1 MARKTYVPLLLKL
14 STGLCLAIT
23 RATPL
28 ITRLYPENTALLTA
42 LAAAN
47 AACGVL
53 GEELAKVREY
63 GD

>member
-1 MARKTYVPLLLKL
+1 MAPRTYVPLLLNL
-14 STGLCLAIT
+14 SQKLCLAIA
-23 RATPL
+23 RGTPL
-28 ITRLYPENTALLTA
+28 VTRLYPENTALLSA

-47 AACGVL
+47 AACAVL